1 MGPHRLNRQL
11 AFLLEIDGLKDVV
24 RRSFLLNGRR
34 RENTAEHSWH
44 LAVMAP
50 VLAEY
55 AEAPVDMGRVIRMV
69 LIHDIVEIDAG
80 DTYCYDT
87 DGNLDKAEREFHA
100 ADRIFGLLPQDQEV
114 QMRSLWEEFETMDTP
129 EAKFA
134 RSLDRLM
141 PLLHN
146 FHTGGR
152 SWREHRIT
160 RSQVMER
167 MRPVREGSEALWRL
181 AVSIIDQAVE
191 RGYLIP

>member
-87 DGNLDKAEREFHA
+87 DGNLDKAEREIHA

-114 QMRSLWEEFETMDTP
+114 QLRSLWEEFETMDTP

>member
-1 MGPHRLNRQL
+1 MEQNRLDRQL
-11 AFLLEIDGLKDVV
+11 AFILEIDGLKDVV
-24 RRSFLLNGRR
+24 RQSYLLSGKR

-55 AEAPVDMGRVIRMV
+55 ADAPVDAGRVIRMV

-80 DTYCYDT
+80 DTYCYDAG
-87 DGNLDKAEREFHA
+87 GNLDKAERENRA
-100 ADRIFGLLPQDQEV
+100 ADRIFGLLPRDQEIE
-114 QMRSLWEEFETMDTP
+114 MRALWEEFETGNSP
-129 EAKFA
+129 EARWA
-134 RSLDRLM
+134 RSLDRFM

-152 SWREHRIT
+152 SWREHNIT
-160 RSQVMER
+160 RRQVRER
-167 MRPVREGSEALWRL
+167 MRPLQEGSEALWKL
-181 AVSIIDQAVE
+181 AESIIEQAVE

>member
-1 MGPHRLNRQL
+1 MEQNRLDRQL
-11 AFLLEIDGLKDVV
+11 AFILEIDGLKDVV
-24 RRSFLLNGRR
+24 RQSYLLSGKR

-55 AEAPVDMGRVIRMV
+55 ADAPVDVGRVIRMV

-80 DTYCYDT
+80 DTYCYDA
-87 DGNLDKAEREFHA
+87 DGHFDKAERENRA
-100 ADRIFGLLPQDQEV
+100 ADRIFGLLPQDQEIE
-114 QMRSLWEEFETMDTP
+114 MRALWEEFETGNSP

-134 RSLDRLM
+134 RSLDRFM

-152 SWREHRIT
+152 SWREHSIT
-160 RSQVMER
+160 RRQVRER
-167 MRPVREGSEALWRL
+167 MRPLQEGPEALRKL
-181 AVSIIDQAVE
+181 TESIIDQAVE